1 MARTPWRGRL
11 RRRLRGRLRG
21 RLRVR
26 AAAALLLVLTLP
38 ACGEGGTG
46 DGRGGADGGDGRGAG
61 VGGHA
66 CDGWV
71 TTDAVETAI
80 GRDLDDLEVRVIGGR
95 DGLVLCQ
102 VRDGDTS
109 LLTLESRRW
118 GPEAAHELELA
129 EEHAEARPGPLD
141 PSVLWPG
148 PGRHDGILGIARVE
162 RPDGQDREL
171 DVRLLEP
178 PAEGDGYDAVARLV
192 TELARSVAEGPAA
205 AV

>member
-1 MARTPWRGRL
+1 MART
-11 RRRLRGRLRG
+11 RRRGH
-21 RLRVR
+21 LRVR
-26 AAAALLLVLTLP
+26 VAVALVLLLSLFLL
-38 ACGEGGTG
+38 ACGEGGQGRESG
-46 DGRGGADGGDGRGAG
+46 DGAVGGNGGDEGDGRGAG
-61 VGGHA
+61 AGGHA

-71 TTDAVETAI
+71 TTDAVEAAI
-80 GRDLDDLEVRVIGGR
+80 GRDLDDLEVRVLGGR

-102 VRDGDTS
+102 VRDGDTT

-129 EEHAEARPGPLD
+129 EGRAEARPGPLD

-148 PGRHDGILGIARVE
+148 PGRHDGVLGIARVE
-162 RPDGQDREL
+162 RPDGQEREL

-192 TELARSVAEGPAA
+192 TELARSVTEGPAA